1 MPRFLRNTG
10 LIYRKNSRAVG
21 RSGGIL
27 QALRPIPDE
36 IRIVMNLQSFRIVS
50 LCFALSAFSLRAEAP
65 ATFKVSEFTFTRPA
79 QWEWVATSS
88 AMRKAQ
94 LKVVDSKTKA
104 SADVIFFHFGQ
115 GDGGGTKAN
124 VERWFGQFK
133 EPRDQ
138 IKAKSE
144 EVTVGKHKVTYVE
157 AEGTYMSGMP
167 GGAQTPMSEY
177 ALAGAIIESNQG
189 SVFVRMTGPKDL
201 VQASIPEFKKMVE
214 STLK

>member
-1 MPRFLRNTG
+1 MNQRLLRTLFLC
-10 LIYRKNSRAVG
+10 LAVCG
-21 RSGGIL
+21 ST
-27 QALRPIPDE
+27 AK
-36 IRIVMNLQSFRIVS
+36 
-50 LCFALSAFSLRAEAP
+50 AEAP
-65 ATFKVSEFTFTRPA
+65 ATFKVSEFTFTRPST
-79 QWEWVATSS
+79 WEWVETTS

-94 LKVVDSKTKA
+94 LKVVDSKSKGT
-104 SADVIFFHFGQ
+104 ADVIFFHFGQ

-144 EVTVGKHKVTYVE
+144 EAAIGKHKVTYVE

-167 GGAQTPMSEY
+167 GGAQTPMSGY
-177 ALAGAIIESNQG
+177 ALQGAIMESDQG

-201 VQASIPEFKKMVE
+201 VKASVPDFKKMVE
-214 STLK
+214 SALK

>member
-1 MPRFLRNTG
+1 
-10 LIYRKNSRAVG
+10 
-21 RSGGIL
+21 
-27 QALRPIPDE
+27 
-36 IRIVMNLQSFRIVS
+36 MNPQLFRI
-50 LCFALSAFSLRAEAP
+50 LGFCLALSAFSLRAEAP
-65 ATFKVSEFTFTRPA
+65 AAFKVSEFTFTRPTK
-79 QWEWVATSS
+79 WEWMETTS

-94 LKVVDSKTKA
+94 LKVVDAKSKD

-157 AEGTYMSGMP
+157 GEGTYMSGMP
-167 GGAQTPMSEY
+167 GGAQTPMSGY
-177 ALAGAIIESNQG
+177 ALAGAIIESAQG
-189 SVFVRMTGPKDL
+189 SVFVRMSGPKDL
-201 VQASIPEFKKMVE
+201 VKASIPEFKKMVE
-214 STLK
+214 SALK